1 MQQHINRLEASQN
14 QLRGEK
20 RPHSQVDEEEQ
31 DLKPD
36 IAGLELMT
44 TQLEEA
50 KTRDGG
56 FVDISQAVEEQA
68 DESQEDIT
76 QQQPEGHDEKPVLDD
91 IKPEQDEEMA
101 SQVEDT
107 YAPAPSPRL
116 PPPPPTLDQ
125 EEQKPDVADL
135 VARGHQLIASQMQA
149 ANDMD
154 AATNSSA
161 TVPPF
166 PMEQIEE
173 AEVAAE

>member
-1 MQQHINRLEASQN
+1 LQQHISRLEASQN

-36 IAGLELMT
+36 VAGLELMT

-56 FVDISQAVEEQA
+56 FVDISQAVQEEA
-68 DESQEDIT
+68 DESQEDIA

-91 IKPEQDEEMA
+91 IKPERDEEMA

-107 YAPAPSPRL
+107 YEPAPTSRL
-116 PPPPPTLDQ
+116 PPPPPALDQ

-149 ANDMD
+149 ADTMD
-154 AATNSSA
+154 AAASNSA
-161 TVPPF
+161 TLPPF

-173 AEVAAE
+173 AAVAAE